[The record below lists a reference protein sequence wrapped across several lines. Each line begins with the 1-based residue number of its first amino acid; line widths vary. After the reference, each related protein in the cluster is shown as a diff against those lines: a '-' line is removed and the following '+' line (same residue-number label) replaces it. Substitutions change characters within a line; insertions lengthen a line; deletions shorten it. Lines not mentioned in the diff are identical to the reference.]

1 MWKMRVIMVIV
12 GTVRLSFIIHVKH
25 VTQYLE
31 HDRNL
36 INNNDN
42 SS

>member
-1 MWKMRVIMVIV
+1 MVIV
-12 GTVRLSFIIHVKH
+12 GTVRLSFIIHIKH

>member
-1 MWKMRVIMVIV
+1 MWKMRVIIV
-12 GTVRLSFIIHVKH
+12 GIVRLSFIIHVKH

-31 HDRNL
+31 NDRNL

>member
-36 INNNDN
+36 INNDN